1 MKVIDG
7 SPIVLADGF
16 ALEISS
22 VEKSIERVN
31 DKFRELKSRTK
42 EMALNVFEVIDF
54 RMISGLVGEVLVSD
68 ISAHNDGLVK
78 NPNIDGYPDLMNA
91 SKPEYRKD
99 IELWKANDMKAFVVY
114 PHGGIEVKNTFGTK
128 KANTFLAQGQTRV
141 GNIKDKLDWKAHH
154 RSTNCLLAI
163 FSDYV
168 EGGPEIVAAMYS
180 DKLAESDW
188 EEKQNPR
195 ENSAMTSFSVTTRS
209 GWEKLR
215 AGLKL
220 CREDARY
227 LSFFGLEA
235 TPRS

>member
-1 MKVIDG
+1 MMVIDG
-7 SPIVLADGF
+7 SPIALANGF

-22 VEKSIERVN
+22 VERSVERVN
-31 DKFRELKSRTK
+31 EKFRELKSRTK

-54 RMISGLVGEVLVSD
+54 RMISGLVGEVLVSE

-91 SKPEYRKD
+91 SRPEYRRD
-99 IELWKANDMKAFVVY
+99 IEQWKANDMKAFVLY

-128 KANTFLAQGQTRV
+128 RAGAVLAPGQTRI
-141 GNIKDKLDWKAHH
+141 GRINDKLDWKAHH
-154 RSTNCLLAI
+154 RSTNCLLAL

-168 EGGPEIVAAMYS
+168 EGCPEIVGVMYS
-180 DKLAESDW
+180 DGLTESDW

-195 ENSAMTSFSVTTRS
+195 ENSAMTSFSVTTRP

-215 AGLKL
+215 AGLRL
-220 CREDARY
+220 CRDDPRY

-235 TPRS
+235 APRS